1 MLSNIGHV
9 SVTKRTVYGIFYST
23 MDKQSLTRRAAL
35 GFIAGGG
42 MLLVSESL
50 AFTQTSARRKSDLDT
65 AADANALLGL
75 VDTSRTAQ
83 VSGENDTAT
92 VYKITDNI
100 GSLSESDIDV
110 SVVKLVTQD
119 GTEVTSPPVDATVR
133 NTGFGQFDVD
143 ISCTNKTDDLGDS
156 YEVVLDFS
164 ATTDDISVTA
174 TRRTSPRS
182 YVDIS
187 CTFDYGDSNN
197 YRDGNDGDAPQPT
210 DPSGNIEN
218 PAAVNDDDSTT
229 AAALSS
235 GGQEDLKVGYS
246 LPAVDETAA
255 EYEMIFD
262 IERIQIGSGSFG
274 FYLVNGAG
282 QQLTTRQVLATGT
295 NSYPFTDSEEQ
306 QIAAN
311 NDNLYLILD
320 SDTNGKGNRELEIDY
335 FERVS

>member
-1 MLSNIGHV
+1 M
-9 SVTKRTVYGIFYST
+9 
-23 MDKQSLTRRAAL
+23 
-35 GFIAGGG
+35 
-42 MLLVSESL
+42 
-50 AFTQTSARRKSDLDT
+50 
-65 AADANALLGL
+65 
-75 VDTSRTAQ
+75 
-83 VSGENDTAT
+83 
-92 VYKITDNI
+92 
-100 GSLSESDIDV
+100 
-110 SVVKLVTQD
+110 
-119 GTEVTSPPVDATVR
+119 
-133 NTGFGQFDVD
+133 D

-282 QQLTTRQVLATGT
+282 QQLTTRQVLVTVTQHSPG
-295 NSYPFTDSEEQ
+295 PDSRHR
-306 QIAAN
+306 IAAN
-311 NDNLYLILD
+311 HDNQIR
-320 SDTNGKGNRELEIDY
+320 DTDNQKGNREKSNSSAHTPHFD
-335 FERVS
+335 R